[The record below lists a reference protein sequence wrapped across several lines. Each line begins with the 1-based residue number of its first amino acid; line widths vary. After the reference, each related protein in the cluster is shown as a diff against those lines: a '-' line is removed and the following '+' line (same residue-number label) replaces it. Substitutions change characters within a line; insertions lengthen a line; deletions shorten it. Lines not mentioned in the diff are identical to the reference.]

1 MRISRLL
8 SALLLSAPIA
18 AEEVVVPAGPFTMGI
33 DHPRAT
39 DEKPSRQVYLSA
51 FSIDRYEVTNA
62 RFAAFV
68 AATGYQTEAEK
79 RGAEKADG
87 ISWRQ
92 PHGPS
97 SAVNPDHPVVYVSWQ
112 DARAYCAWRGGRL
125 PTEAEWGKKC
135 ARQRW
140 SALALGRV
148 CGRTR
153 QSLGC
158 GRRVRTTGTRRLF
171 SRRSQPIRRARH
183 GR

>member
-8 SALLLSAPIA
+8 SALLLAAPVA

-79 RGAEKADG
+79 TRGRK
-87 ISWRQ
+87 
-92 PHGPS
+92 
-97 SAVNPDHPVVYVSWQ
+97 
-112 DARAYCAWRGGRL
+112 
-125 PTEAEWGKKC
+125 
-135 ARQRW
+135 
-140 SALALGRV
+140 
-148 CGRTR
+148 
-153 QSLGC
+153 
-158 GRRVRTTGTRRLF
+158 GRR
-171 SRRSQPIRRARH
+171 H
-183 GR
+183 